1 MCKAYEIMDILTGK
15 FPPPPPPPCPPDK
28 CCNTGFEVAKV
39 SLPIEILPQTF
50 VGDVDVDCF
59 GEPCVTCECDPCG
72 SSCRVVITQRIKIKI
87 PYKIGVKAIT
97 GCSNIFCF
105 PLGCEEADK
114 AEDEKK

>member
-1 MCKAYEIMDILTGK
+1 
-15 FPPPPPPPCPPDK
+15 
-28 CCNTGFEVAKV
+28 
-39 SLPIEILPQTF
+39 
-50 VGDVDVDCF
+50 
-59 GEPCVTCECDPCG
+59 
-72 SSCRVVITQRIKIKI
+72 VVITQRIKIKI